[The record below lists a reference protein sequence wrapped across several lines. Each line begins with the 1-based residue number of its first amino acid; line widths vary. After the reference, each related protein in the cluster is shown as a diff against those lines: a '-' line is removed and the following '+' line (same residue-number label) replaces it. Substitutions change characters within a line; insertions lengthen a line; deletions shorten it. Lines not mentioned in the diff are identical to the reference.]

1 MLQGQAIICLI
12 IVTVKTAD
20 LDRNPNLYAVRNK
33 LWCFDDGDNSQYLE
47 QHNFQFKTLLYNISF
62 HDLKLLLET
71 SICKLN
77 PGTLKLIINQS
88 SNEF

>member
-1 MLQGQAIICLI
+1 M
-12 IVTVKTAD
+12 
-20 LDRNPNLYAVRNK
+20 
-33 LWCFDDGDNSQYLE
+33 GDNFQYLE

-62 HDLKLLLET
+62 QDLKLLLET